1 MYVGNYKQG
10 ADKSKVGLIMNFKSL
25 FFICLMLA
33 CLESIIAG
41 PIKVLTPSEDD
52 FYSLPDGYED
62 KEPGTILK
70 IRKPPQQLRGIYFPI
85 LVKGAWQALVRTTD
99 SHGNATAIVTTIIE
113 PFNADPSKVVSYQ
126 VMQDSASINCSPSY
140 SFLYGASMNTV
151 FAQLEMY
158 IIDVALMK
166 GWYVVIPD
174 YEGPKAAFTAGKQ
187 SGQSTLDSIRA
198 ALKTTNITGIN
209 EDAKVAMWGYSG
221 GTVATGWAAALQP
234 TYAKELKSNLIGA
247 AMGGFVT
254 NITSTAEGVEG
265 TIFAGL
271 TASAVAGLTNEYPQ
285 LKSMVSKLLRPSK
298 LAAYNKAQTLCFLPS
313 IVTFAFQKFF
323 TGPNRYID
331 EGWALFKDPTIK
343 KIIAENTLA
352 LKKGDPVP
360 EIPLFVFHGE
370 LDKIVAYKDAVRT
383 YNNWCE
389 WGIDS
394 YEFAIDETTGHVT
407 ELIEGT
413 PAAIA
418 WLTKMF
424 NGERPVKGCKSTKRF
439 TNLLYPGANTS
450 VANMLSGSVKT
461 VLGENFGPNAENI
474 DKGSGNASH
483 VKRSLEE
490 LGVSLDFPPEGSM

>member
-1 MYVGNYKQG
+1 MYIGNYKQG
-10 ADKSKVGLIMNFKSL
+10 ADKTKLDLIMNFKSL
-25 FFICLMLA
+25 FFICLILG

-70 IRKPPQQLRGIYFPI
+70 IRKPPQELRGIYFPI
-85 LVKGAWQALVRTTD
+85 LVKSAWQALVRTTE

-113 PFNADPSKVVSYQ
+113 PFNADPNKLVSYQ
-126 VMQDSASINCSPSY
+126 VMQDSASVDCSPSY

-151 FAQLEMY
+151 FAQVEMY
-158 IIDVALMK
+158 VIDVALMK

-174 YEGPKAAFTAGKQ
+174 YEGPKATFTAGKQ
-187 SGQSTLDSIRA
+187 SGHATLDSIRA
-198 ALKTTNITGIN
+198 TLKTANVTGIK

-234 TYAKELKSNLIGA
+234 KYAKELKSNLIGA

-254 NITSTAEGVEG
+254 NITSTAEGVDG

-271 TASAVAGLTNEYPQ
+271 TASAVAGLSNEYSQ
-285 LKSMVSKLLRPSK
+285 LKDIVKKLIKPSQY
-298 LAAYNKAQTLCFLPS
+298 AAYNKAQSLCFLPS
-313 IVTFAFQKFF
+313 IVTFAFEKFF
-323 TGPNRYID
+323 SGPKRYID
-331 EGWALFKDPTIK
+331 EGWAIFNDPTIK
-343 KIIAENTLA
+343 KVIDENTLA

-383 YNNWCE
+383 YKNWCE

-394 YEFAIDETTGHVT
+394 YEFAIDETTGHIT
-407 ELIEGT
+407 EFIEGT

-424 NGERPVKGCKSTKRF
+424 NGEKPVKGCKSTKRF
-439 TNLLYPGANTS
+439 SNLLYPGANTS
-450 VANMLSGSVKT
+450 VANVLSDSVKT

-474 DKGSGNASH
+474 GKGSKNASH
-483 VKRSLEE
+483 VKRSLED
-490 LGVSLDFPPEGSM
+490 LGISSDFPPEASI

>member
-1 MYVGNYKQG
+1 MNL
-10 ADKSKVGLIMNFKSL
+10 KSF
-25 FFICLMLA
+25 FFICIILA
-33 CLESIIAG
+33 CLESVIAG

-70 IRKPPQQLRGIYFPI
+70 IRKPPQRLRSVYFPI
-85 LVKGAWQALVRTTD
+85 LVKDAWQALVRTTD
-99 SHGNATAIVTTIIE
+99 SNGNATAIVTTIIE

-126 VMQDSASINCSPSY
+126 IMQDSASVNCSPSY
-140 SFLYGASMNTV
+140 SLLYGASMTTV
-151 FAQLEMY
+151 FAQVEMY
-158 IIDVALMK
+158 LIDVALMK

-198 ALKTTNITGIN
+198 TLKTTNVTGIK

-221 GTVATGWAAALQP
+221 GTIATGWAAALQP

-254 NITSTAEGVEG
+254 NITSTAEGVDG
-265 TIFAGL
+265 TLFAGL
-271 TASAVAGLTNEYPQ
+271 TASAVTGLTQEYPQ
-285 LKSMVSKLLRPSK
+285 LHSMVEKLLIPSQYLK
-298 LAAYNKAQTLCFLPS
+298 FSKAKSLCFIPS
-313 IVTFAFQKFF
+313 IITYAFQHIF
-323 TGPNRYID
+323 TGPKRYVD
-331 EGWALFKDPTIK
+331 EGWALFLDPTIK
-343 KIIAENTLA
+343 KVIDENTLA

-370 LDKIVAYKDAVRT
+370 LDTIVAYKDSVRA
-383 YNNWCE
+383 YNNWCD

-394 YEFAIDETTGHVT
+394 YEFAIDETTGHIT
-407 ELIEGT
+407 EFIEGS

-424 NGERPVKGCKSTKRF
+424 NGEKPVKGCKSTKRF

-450 VANMLSGSVKT
+450 VADVLSGSVKT
-461 VLGENFGPNAENI
+461 IFGENFGPNAENI
-474 DKGSGNASH
+474 GNGGRNMTH

-490 LGVSLDFPPEGSM
+490 LGVPLDFAEASI